1 MASKPIIYKLILV
14 GNTSVG
20 KTSLFK
26 KIISDE
32 FSERNMAT
40 IGVDRTTLYS
50 DIEIKIKDQIEKHNF
65 EIHLY
70 DSAGQEQFRSI
81 TKSYFKQSDG
91 ILLLYDV
98 TKRESFEQIKMWL
111 DSLEESLGENNN
123 SQYVVILLGNKID
136 LIDKKGNKEVGE
148 EEAIEKCQESN
159 FIWGG
164 EISAKTF
171 SKEELINKINIFI
184 KELYKRLG
192 PKKTGKQISKKLD
205 EKKKKK
211 KSCFF
216 L

>member
-50 DIEIKIKDQIEKHNF
+50 DIEIKIKDKTEKHNF

-81 TKSYFKQSDG
+81 TKSFFKQSDG

-123 SQYVVILLGNKID
+123 LQYVVILLGNKID
-136 LIDKKGNKEVGE
+136 LIDKKGNKEVSE

>member
-50 DIEIKIKDQIEKHNF
+50 DIEIKIKKKTEKHNF

-136 LIDKKGNKEVGE
+136 LIDKKGNKEVSE

>member
-14 GNTSVG
+14 GNTNVG

-136 LIDKKGNKEVGE
+136 LIDEKGNKEVSE

>member
-14 GNTSVG
+14 GNTNVG

-136 LIDKKGNKEVGE
+136 LIDEKVNKEVSE

>member
-136 LIDKKGNKEVGE
+136 LIDEKGNKEVSE